1 MSNFSDP
8 TSSDTFLDECGNES
22 LKRMIYFTKRQAE
35 KDGKTFCAYFLDM
48 ALNAL
53 ADDSEEMNA
62 LVKSRVTPLPFPA
75 AQAQKQAQNNV

>member
-1 MSNFSDP
+1 MSKISNLNASN
-8 TSSDTFLDECGNES
+8 SYLEESAEES

-53 ADDSEEMNA
+53 ADDSDEMNA
-62 LVKSRVTPLPFPA
+62 LVKARVTPLPFPGTESRETA
-75 AQAQKQAQNNV
+75 KF

>member
-1 MSNFSDP
+1 MSKISNLNASNNCLEE
-8 TSSDTFLDECGNES
+8 SAEES

-53 ADDSEEMNA
+53 EEDSDEMNA
-62 LVKSRVTPLPFPA
+62 LVKSRVTPLPFPGTDSRESA
-75 AQAQKQAQNNV
+75 KL